1 VGSTETGSRDE
12 DFHLGAA
19 VESTDGTDIGKLTG
33 LIVDKDSLAL
43 RAFVVKE
50 SRRFTGHLLSP
61 GSWLLADEVV
71 VPRGEV
77 SSMSHDRIVLKLT
90 AADVRKLPPYLSYRY
105 GDETVTEGFTEEA
118 INALT
123 ASPAIPAS
131 LEQVADKSSDEL
143 EINGDENVML
153 GHTGKRLGTVKDV
166 LFDNSALIGVV
177 IRPDGLLKEEV
188 IMPRRFLQRSDDAA
202 LFADLNADDLEH
214 LKPFEPAD

>member
-1 VGSTETGSRDE
+1 MGSTETGSLDE

-19 VESTDGTDIGKLTG
+19 IQSSDGTDIGKLSG
-33 LIVDKDSLAL
+33 LIVAKDSLTL

-61 GSWLLADEVV
+61 GSWLLTDEVI
-71 VPRGEV
+71 VPRGDV
-77 SSMSHDRIVLKLT
+77 SSISHERVVLKLT

-105 GDETVTEGFTEEA
+105 GDETASEGFTEEA
-118 INALT
+118 ISALT
-123 ASPAIPAS
+123 SSPTIPAS
-131 LEQVADKSSDEL
+131 LEQVANKGADEL
-143 EINGDENVML
+143 EIDGDENVML

-166 LFDNSALIGVV
+166 LFDNSVLIGVV
-177 IRPDGLLKEEV
+177 LRPDGLLKEEV

-202 LFADLNADDLEH
+202 LFADLSPDDLEH

>member
-1 VGSTETGSRDE
+1 VASTETGSPDE

-19 VESTDGTDIGKLTG
+19 IESSDGTEIGKLSG
-33 LIVDKDSLAL
+33 LIVDKDSLSL

-61 GSWLLADEVV
+61 GSWLLTDEVI
-71 VPRGEV
+71 VPRGEA
-77 SSMSHDRIVLKLT
+77 SSVSHDRIVLKLT
-90 AADVRKLPPYLSYRY
+90 AAEVRKLPPYLSYRY
-105 GDETVTEGFTEEA
+105 GDETVSEGLTEET
-118 INALT
+118 ISALT
-123 ASPAIPAS
+123 SSPAIPAS
-131 LEQVADKSSDEL
+131 LEQVANKGTDEL
-143 EINGDENVML
+143 EIDGDENVML

-166 LFDNSALIGVV
+166 LFDNSVLIGVV

-202 LFADLNADDLEH
+202 LFTDLTPDDLEH